1 MRFEEWVLRR
11 RAVILATVAVVS
23 LLGAASYSRLEI
35 ANNIDAWFAPEAFA
49 DELRAVGFVNVGFRR
64 LSLGA
69 VALHWGE
76 RPAA

>member
-1 MRFEEWVLRR
+1 MVIPWIGGVLTGD
-11 RAVILATVAVVS
+11 RAPFDYLNRS
-23 LLGAASYSRLEI
+23 
-35 ANNIDAWFAPEAFA
+35 IDAWFEPEAFA

-76 RPAA
+76 RPGT